1 MSEGHE
7 CVKHIQTGGATTSSA
22 TTLRPSGLAT
32 ARAAVAVPAVSV
44 ECNGSTNAV
53 EMSVSEFLGHRDV
66 VGSDP
71 TWGPCGQLC

>member
-1 MSEGHE
+1 MSEDHE
-7 CVKHIQTGGATTSSA
+7 CVKHMHTGGAPISSA
-22 TTLRPSGLAT
+22 ATLRAT
-32 ARAAVAVPAVSV
+32 ARLAVAVPAVPV

-53 EMSVSEFLGHRDV
+53 EMSVSEFLGHHDV